1 LGGNARRK
9 SCQQSV
15 GPRWHPSGNLAIA
28 TVHVI
33 PNRAEGPVR
42 NLLYAGADRTRLPAV
57 LDRSKTPEHHE
68 SPARLCF
75 FHSICETDTR
85 SLITDHE
92 TTRPLTTNHCP
103 TPMGK
108 IHVLSETVANKIA
121 AGEVVER
128 PASVVKE
135 LLENSLDAGAT
146 RIRINVEAGGK
157 RLIQITD
164 NGCGMVRDDAMLAFE
179 RHATSKMKDAED
191 LLSIATLGF
200 RGEALPAIASVS
212 RLRLETRVAGEAAG
226 TVVEINGG
234 KIARVEE
241 AGLPEG
247 TSITVRDLFFNTP
260 ARKKFL
266 KAESTE
272 LSHIASLVTHYAL
285 AHPEKHFEL
294 HSATNAMLVAPAVA
308 GHSERVYQVFG
319 KETLEQLIPIAAA
332 QPLERVGLPQPPPW
346 RREEVQTDEDGAVQ
360 KKEPG
365 EMRVSG
371 FVSKPEIQKLNR
383 NSIFVFVNGRL
394 IRDRLVQH
402 GLTEAYRNIIPP
414 AVYPVVLL
422 FLELP
427 AEEVDVNVHPSKT
440 EVRFRQQSVM
450 HDFVR
455 DSVRAALMK
464 ARPAPQFVTEIRAHA
479 TAGEALTPGSGW
491 EASSAVQ
498 SGEEIAAQAFAAGE
512 QASAGLYEPGAGAG
526 ERFAL
531 QAPLAP
537 PISARFQFS
546 GGIAVEANAGIALA
560 RQLETIPDNGCAPA
574 LEVREEE
581 PTLSSLGTLK
591 PLGQIRNSFIL
602 AVNEDG
608 LWIIDQH
615 VAHERVLFER
625 VLKQRSAQRVESQRL
640 LMPIIVELSPAQQ
653 AVFTEISD
661 ELQHNGFEVE
671 AFGARSVAV
680 KVAPAGV
687 EAPAVEHMLH
697 ELLELISREEQSL
710 NLEKIRARIAASI
723 ACHAAIKV
731 NMPLE
736 QNKMDWLLAE
746 LAKTDHPMSCPHGRP
761 VVLRYSVKDIQ
772 KAFKRI

>member
-1 LGGNARRK
+1 
-9 SCQQSV
+9 
-15 GPRWHPSGNLAIA
+15 
-28 TVHVI
+28 
-33 PNRAEGPVR
+33 
-42 NLLYAGADRTRLPAV
+42 
-57 LDRSKTPEHHE
+57 
-68 SPARLCF
+68 
-75 FHSICETDTR
+75 
-85 SLITDHE
+85 
-92 TTRPLTTNHCP
+92 
-103 TPMGK
+103 MGR
-108 IHVLSETVANKIA
+108 IHVLPEHVANKIA

-135 LLENSLDAGAT
+135 LLENALDAGAT
-146 RIRINVEAGGK
+146 RIKINIEAGGK
-157 RLIQITD
+157 KLIQITD

-179 RHATSKMKDAED
+179 RHATSKIKDAED
-191 LLSIATLGF
+191 LLSVATLGF
-200 RGEALPAIASVS
+200 RGEALPSIASVS
-212 RLRLETRVAGEAAG
+212 RLHLETRAAG
-226 TVVEINGG
+226 SKEQGSTEQAASAGTILEINGG
-234 KIARVEE
+234 KMARVEE

-294 HSATNAMLVAPAVA
+294 HSSTNAMLVAPPVA
-308 GHSERVYQVFG
+308 GYSERVYQVFG
-319 KETLEQLIPIAAA
+319 KETLDQLIPVAAV

-346 RREEVQTDEDGAVQ
+346 RRQEEDEDGNPVSPA
-360 KKEPG
+360 EPG
-365 EMRVSG
+365 EMRLHG

-383 NSIFVFVNGRL
+383 NSIFIFVNGRL

-414 AVYPVVLL
+414 TVYPVVLL

-427 AEEVDVNVHPSKT
+427 PGEVDVNVHPSKT
-440 EVRFRQQSVM
+440 EVRFRQPSVM

-455 DSVRAALMK
+455 DTVRAALMK
-464 ARPAPQFVTEIRAHA
+464 ARPAPQFTTEIHAHA
-479 TAGEALTPGSGW
+479 TATSGLTPGAREW
-491 EASSAVQ
+491 EPPSDLAPTDLAP
-498 SGEEIAAQAFAAGE
+498 GAPARP
-512 QASAGLYEPGAGAG
+512 LYEPASG
-526 ERFAL
+526 FVL
-531 QAPLAP
+531 QAPSAP
-537 PISARFQFS
+537 PVSARFQFE
-546 GGIAVEANAGIALA
+546 GGIAVESNAAIPVA
-560 RQLETIPDNGCAPA
+560 RGLEARFAEAIPETIPDNGCAPA
-574 LEVREEE
+574 LDTEEE
-581 PTLSSLGTLK
+581 ETTLAALSTLR

-608 LWIIDQH
+608 LWIVDQH

-625 VLKQRSAQRVESQRL
+625 ILRQRTAQKVESQRL
-640 LMPIIVELSPAQQ
+640 LMPIVLELSPAQQ
-653 AVFTEISD
+653 AVFSEIAD
-661 ELQHNGFEVE
+661 ELQHNGFEAE
-671 AFGARSVAV
+671 PFGARSVAV
-680 KVAPAGV
+680 KVAPAGID
-687 EAPAVEHMLH
+687 AAAVEHMLH
-697 ELLELISREEQSL
+697 ELLDQISREEQSL

>member
-1 LGGNARRK
+1 
-9 SCQQSV
+9 
-15 GPRWHPSGNLAIA
+15 
-28 TVHVI
+28 
-33 PNRAEGPVR
+33 
-42 NLLYAGADRTRLPAV
+42 
-57 LDRSKTPEHHE
+57 
-68 SPARLCF
+68 
-75 FHSICETDTR
+75 
-85 SLITDHE
+85 
-92 TTRPLTTNHCP
+92 
-103 TPMGK
+103 MGK
-108 IHVLSETVANKIA
+108 IHVLSENVANKIA

-135 LLENSLDAGAT
+135 MLENSLDAGAT
-146 RIRINVEAGGK
+146 RIKISVEAGGK
-157 RLIQITD
+157 KLSQITD

-179 RHATSKMKDAED
+179 RHATSKIKDAED
-191 LLSIATLGF
+191 LLSVATLGF
-200 RGEALPAIASVS
+200 RGEALPSIASVS
-212 RLRLETRVAGEAAG
+212 RLRLETRAEEEAAG

-241 AGLPEG
+241 SGLPLG

-266 KAESTE
+266 KSESTE

-294 HSATNAMLVAPAVA
+294 HSAANAMLVAPPVA
-308 GHSERVYQVFG
+308 GYSERVYQVFG
-319 KETLEQLIPIAAA
+319 KETLDQLIPVAARQA
-332 QPLERVGLPQPPPW
+332 LEHVGLPQPPPW
-346 RREEVQTDEDGAVQ
+346 RRKEVDEDGEPVVPT
-360 KKEPG
+360 EPG
-365 EMRVSG
+365 EMRIHG

-414 AVYPVVLL
+414 SVYPVVLL

-427 AEEVDVNVHPSKT
+427 AGEVDVNVHPSKT

-464 ARPAPQFVTEIRAHA
+464 ARPVPQFVTEMRAHA
-479 TAGEALTPGSGW
+479 TASTSLTPGALTPGSLTPG
-491 EASSAVQ
+491 AQ
-498 SGEEIAAQAFAAGE
+498 SWGTAAGDGPP
-512 QASAGLYEPGAGAG
+512 ASGVRIPEGG
-526 ERFAL
+526 ERAPEADFGPAGFAL
-531 QAPLAP
+531 NAPAPP
-537 PISARFQFS
+537 PISARFQFE
-546 GGIAVEANAGIALA
+546 GGIAVEANAAVSLA
-560 RQLETIPDNGCAPA
+560 RAPDAIPDNGCAPA
-574 LEVREEE
+574 LDVGEEE

-608 LWIIDQH
+608 LWIVDQH

-625 VLKQRSAQRVESQRL
+625 VLKQRAAQKVESQRL
-640 LMPIIVELSPAQQ
+640 LMPIVLELSPAQQ
-653 AVFTEISD
+653 AVFAEISD
-661 ELQHNGFEVE
+661 ELQHNGFEAE
-671 AFGARSVAV
+671 PFGARSVAV

-687 EAPAVEHMLH
+687 DAAAVEKMLH
-697 ELLELISREEQSL
+697 ELLDQFSREEQSL

-731 NMPLE
+731 NMPLD
-736 QNKMDWLLAE
+736 QNKMEWLLGE
-746 LAKTDHPMSCPHGRP
+746 LAKTDHPYSCPHGRP
-761 VVLRYSVKDIQ
+761 VVLRYSMKDIQ